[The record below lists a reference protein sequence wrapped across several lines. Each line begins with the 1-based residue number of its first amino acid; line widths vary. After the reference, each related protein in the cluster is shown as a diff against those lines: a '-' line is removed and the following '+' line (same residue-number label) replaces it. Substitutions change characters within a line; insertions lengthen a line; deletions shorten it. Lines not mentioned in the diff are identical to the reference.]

1 MPKKKKQKTKN
12 NDNDEEVFVVTF
24 DEMKLMCFM

>member
-1 MPKKKKQKTKN
+1 MPKNKKKN

>member
-1 MPKKKKQKTKN
+1 MPKKKTKNN

>member
-1 MPKKKKQKTKN
+1 MPKKKKKN

-24 DEMKLMCFM
+24 DEMKLKCFV

>member
-1 MPKKKKQKTKN
+1 MPKKKKKS

>member
-1 MPKKKKQKTKN
+1 MPKKKKINN

>member
-1 MPKKKKQKTKN
+1 MPKKNKQKKN

>member
-1 MPKKKKQKTKN
+1 MPKKKQKKN

-24 DEMKLMCFM
+24 DEMKLKCFM

>member
-1 MPKKKKQKTKN
+1 MPKNKKKN

-24 DEMKLMCFM
+24 DEMKLMCFI

>member
-1 MPKKKKQKTKN
+1 MPKKKKKNN